1 MRNRPLLTLLKTHQ
15 APNYANTPPTLGDD
29 CLEALSRF
37 HETPIEELTHLNS
50 SYLIRDNDYRL
61 LEVLDT
67 LPTQTHADDALKT
80 LTKVI
85 RLTRNAAG
93 SVRLPAF
100 RKFNSYLS
108 ILAKRHAKSRRL
120 FDACAEM
127 VITFRAL
134 MDAVKQENPGIAKL
148 EWVELEKSVYQ
159 LSLWEELL
167 EAVETHPSH

>member
-1 MRNRPLLTLLKTHQ
+1 MRNRPLLTLLKVNQ
-15 APNYANTPPTLGDD
+15 VANQTDSSPVLGDD

-61 LEVLDT
+61 LEILDT
-67 LPTQTHADDALKT
+67 LPTQTHTDDTLKT

-85 RLTRNAAG
+85 HLTRHAAG

-100 RKFNSYLS
+100 RKFNACLS
-108 ILAKRHAKSRRL
+108 ILAKRHAKSRRV
-120 FDACAEM
+120 FEACAEM

-134 MDAVKQENPGIAKL
+134 MNSVQQENPGIAKL

-167 EAVETHPSH
+167 EAVEPHASH